1 MNAPLNILAALA
13 SYRAKAVIEN
23 GRVRLVC
30 LKDNPPPAELI
41 EAARAHKGEL
51 HQLLVTQE
59 ARCDRFEERTAILEF
74 DEGLSRAEAEAIARR
89 EMLAGVYDVMQAAR
103 DPGSYASALAALR
116 ANRPAYVDAADW
128 QQAIEDGHRFV
139 SKWGKQAEAL
149 CWGTGRP
156 VRLAHTAREA
166 GAQIPTTIPLRP
178 DGLDLAVAR
187 PARDRADADGS
198 DHSCAQRCE
207 PDVPQVH
214 QAGAGTNRRQYRW
227 RRSGAMSRPVIMVG
241 CWPRRMSAELAAAY
255 CGEGSVKD
263 FLKRVGSEYPEARV
277 KQGRRKLWLRDD
289 LDQAILPAGLAAPRD
304 LAEDL

>member
-59 ARCDRFEERTAILEF
+59 ARCDRFEERAAILEC

-89 EMLAGVYDVMQAAR
+89 EMVAGVYDDMQAAR

-139 SKWGKQAEAL
+139 SKWGNQAEAL
-149 CWGTGRP
+149 CWAPADLFGLHTPPEKPAPKYRRLSRYDQTGLIWLLHGRP
-156 VRLAHTAREA
+156 VIALTETAATILAPG
-166 GAQIPTTIPLRP
+166 GANLT
-178 DGLDLAVAR
+178 
-187 PARDRADADGS
+187 
-198 DHSCAQRCE
+198 
-207 PDVPQVH
+207 
-214 QAGAGTNRRQYRW
+214 Y
-227 RRSGAMSRPVIMVG
+227 
-241 CWPRRMSAELAAAY
+241 RMSLATETTK
-255 CGEGSVKD
+255 GTT
-263 FLKRVGSEYPEARV
+263 
-277 KQGRRKLWLRDD
+277 
-289 LDQAILPAGLAAPRD
+289 
-304 LAEDL
+304 